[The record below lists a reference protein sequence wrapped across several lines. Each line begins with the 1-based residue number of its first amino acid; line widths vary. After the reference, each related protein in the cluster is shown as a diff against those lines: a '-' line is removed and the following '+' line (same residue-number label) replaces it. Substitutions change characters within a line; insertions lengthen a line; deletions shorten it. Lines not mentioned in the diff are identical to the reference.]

1 MGLDPDKY
9 RLSAAEHKAIYDQDI
24 SRKIFGGST
33 PVPHPVAIIFGG
45 QPGAGKTASVA
56 AAEQELRH
64 KGGLVQIIGDDLRA
78 FHPQYDRLLAVD
90 DKTAAAYT
98 DRDTGRWVEMAIA
111 EATSRKVNL
120 VIEGTMRDADKV
132 AATMQD
138 LRGAGYSIDARA
150 LAVSA
155 RLSEQGI
162 LERYE
167 RQKADRGDGRLT
179 TQQAHSAALTGMLV
193 TVERIEREKLAD
205 RLTLYRRGNDPIYS
219 NELKGGDWEK
229 APGARQ
235 ALEAERD
242 RPMTVPEL
250 RSYFQGYDRLAES
263 LRQPG
268 RQASPEEVRNV
279 DERRLRA
286 RNELA
291 AAVFLHVTQD
301 KAVQEFP
308 QLARA
313 YDDVQAIEAKAQ
325 ASGLDARQRSIV
337 VDRAKANIAMSVTRG
352 ESVTRESDKHMDSG
366 SDASISNRDIDLG
379 R

>member
-1 MGLDPDKY
+1 
-9 RLSAAEHKAIYDQDI
+9 
-24 SRKIFGGST
+24 
-33 PVPHPVAIIFGG
+33 
-45 QPGAGKTASVA
+45 
-56 AAEQELRH
+56 
-64 KGGLVQIIGDDLRA
+64 
-78 FHPQYDRLLAVD
+78 
-90 DKTAAAYT
+90 
-98 DRDTGRWVEMAIA
+98 
-111 EATSRKVNL
+111 
-120 VIEGTMRDADKV
+120 
-132 AATMQD
+132 
-138 LRGAGYSIDARA
+138 
-150 LAVSA
+150 
-155 RLSEQGI
+155 
-162 LERYE
+162 
-167 RQKADRGDGRLT
+167 
-179 TQQAHSAALTGMLV
+179 
-193 TVERIEREKLAD
+193 
-205 RLTLYRRGNDPIYS
+205 LYRRGNEPIYS

-268 RQASPEEVRNV
+268 RQASPDEVRNV

-313 YDDVQAIEAKAQ
+313 YDAVQAIEAKAQ
-325 ASGLDARQRSIV
+325 AAGLDARQRSIV
-337 VDRAKANIAMSVTRG
+337 VDRAKANIALSVTRG

-366 SDASISNRDIDLG
+366 SDASSSNRDIDIG

>member
-9 RLSAAEHKAIYDQDI
+9 RLSEAEHKAIYDQDI
-24 SRKIFGGST
+24 SRKIFGGSA
-33 PVPHPVAIIFGG
+33 PVPQPVAIIFGG

-56 AAEQELRH
+56 AAEQELTH

-90 DKTAAAYT
+90 DTTAAAYT

-111 EATSRKVNL
+111 EAKSRKVNL

-132 AATMQD
+132 AATMQE

-167 RQKADRGDGRLT
+167 RQKADRGDGRMT
-179 TQQAHSAALTGMLV
+179 TQEAHRAALTGMLV

-219 NELKGGDWEK
+219 NELKSGDWEK

-268 RQASPEEVRNV
+268 RQASPDEVRNV
-279 DERRLRA
+279 DEKRHRA
-286 RNELA
+286 KNELA
-291 AAVFLHVTQD
+291 AAVFLHATKD
-301 KAVQEFP
+301 KAVAEFP

-313 YDDVQAIEAKAQ
+313 YGAVQAIEAEAQ
-325 ASGLDARQRSIV
+325 ASGLDTHQRSIV
-337 VDRAKANIAMSVTRG
+337 VARAKENIAQSVAKG
-352 ESVTRESDKHMDSG
+352 ESVARDNDEKRDSKSHSLNADRNSDVD
-366 SDASISNRDIDLG
+366 R
-379 R
+379 